1 MNAVLQAFVSTLPDN
16 PLELER
22 RFAPYSRTRRSRS
35 PWGLVEWAIAL
46 LLLGLLVP
54 VTLSATFGL
63 PPLRP
68 LLLLPAEFEEPAP
81 KSGLS
86 PEEQPGFNQQ

>member
-1 MNAVLQAFVSTLPDN
+1 
-16 PLELER
+16 
-22 RFAPYSRTRRSRS
+22 
-35 PWGLVEWAIAL
+35 